1 MKNRIKLFTHTDL
14 DGIGCSLLFLKNNKI
29 SKEDIEY
36 LDYTNINETITEF
49 IYSCEYKNYDK
60 MTLTNEQ
67 IKKFEE
73 DVRNG
78 KNIDIEEYLVKEQTI
93 KNNKLASFGKK
104 TSITISSTLS
114 KVISKSFAYL
124 GKFVKE

>member
-1 MKNRIKLFTHTDL
+1 MKRDKIFKGGFILLLITYLALF
-14 DGIGCSLLFLKNNKI
+14 F
-29 SKEDIEY
+29 
-36 LDYTNINETITEF
+36 TNAAG
-49 IYSCEYKNYDK
+49 YYEYKNYDK

-67 IKKFEE
+67 IKKFEQ
-73 DVRNG
+73 DVKNG

-114 KVISKSFAYL
+114 KVISKSFSYL